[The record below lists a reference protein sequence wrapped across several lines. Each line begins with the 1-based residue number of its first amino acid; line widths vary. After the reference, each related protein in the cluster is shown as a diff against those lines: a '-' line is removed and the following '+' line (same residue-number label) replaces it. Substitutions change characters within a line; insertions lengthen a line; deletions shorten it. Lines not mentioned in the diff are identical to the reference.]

1 MAVQAQL
8 YPENLG
14 LPMCGSQDWLMSSIL
29 GIDDGVHFNLQEQP
43 QHTTQFHQHQS
54 GFQSLGL
61 NNSNREASCS
71 STGDQ
76 FLAMESLAA
85 ELEKQ
90 RQEID
95 WVLQLQNERLRTTLQ
110 KETRQQV
117 AILLRKY
124 ESIMTS
130 LMWQKDEDLAMATKK
145 TMELQD
151 CLRRKEMEIQVWQ
164 RMAKENEGTITN
176 LNNMLKQ
183 VCERVSL
190 SSNGAQDAES
200 FCDSSNR
207 GDNDQKVE
215 EKQSKNMACK
225 LCNARSSCIVFLPCR
240 HLCACKSCEAFL
252 GFCPV
257 CESVKKASL
266 EVFLV

>member
-14 LPMCGSQDWLMSSIL
+14 LPMFGSQDWLMSSVL
-29 GIDDGVHFNLQEQP
+29 GIDDDGVYFNLQEHP
-43 QHTTQFHQHQS
+43 QQHQR
-54 GFQSLGL
+54 FQSLGL
-61 NNSNREASCS
+61 DSNRGASCS
-71 STGDQ
+71 SSSDQ
-76 FLAMESLAA
+76 FLAMEFSQSLAA

-110 KETRQQV
+110 EETRQRV
-117 AILLRKY
+117 TILLRKY
-124 ESIMTS
+124 ESIMMS
-130 LMWQKDEDLAMATKK
+130 LMRQKDEGLAIATKK
-145 TMELQD
+145 TMELQE
-151 CLRRKEMEIQVWQ
+151 CVRRREMEIQVWQ
-164 RMAKENEGTITN
+164 RMAQENETTIKN
-176 LNNMLKQ
+176 LNTTLKQ
-183 VCERVSL
+183 VSERVSL

-200 FCDSSNR
+200 FCDSSN
-207 GDNDQKVE
+207 GGGNDQEVK
-215 EKQSKNMACK
+215 EKQSSRKMACK

-240 HLCACKSCEAFL
+240 HLCSCKSCEAFL

-266 EVFLV
+266 EVLLA